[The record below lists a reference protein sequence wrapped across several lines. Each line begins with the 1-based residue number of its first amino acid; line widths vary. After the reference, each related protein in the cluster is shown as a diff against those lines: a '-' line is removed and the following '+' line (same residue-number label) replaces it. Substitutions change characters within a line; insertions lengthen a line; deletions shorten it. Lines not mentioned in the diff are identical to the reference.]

1 LLASFASPCAAAC
14 GSLRTTTRC
23 ASSRL
28 PQACLSLTWLVSNLQ
43 RKEGRTTIGYK
54 LNYLLACFMVL
65 AGLFILV
72 AGFYASVISIKDA
85 FSSGEVG
92 SPFSCVDNSGST
104 VVQI

>member
-1 LLASFASPCAAAC
+1 
-14 GSLRTTTRC
+14 
-23 ASSRL
+23 
-28 PQACLSLTWLVSNLQ
+28 
-43 RKEGRTTIGYK
+43 
-54 LNYLLACFMVL
+54 MVL

-72 AGFYASVISIKDA
+72 AGFYASVVSIKDA